1 VVGVDAAAGIV
12 DEEVVVVNATT
23 ISTKGMVV
31 NRGITKIHEMARM
44 AEAGI
49 MGEGDTTNLRVTPTL
64 PQLNPRVIRT
74 GGTHHKAAIRT
85 INKAGSEDHLS
96 HHMTRGLRL
105 NNLPMEVAEEGTIP
119 AMITRTA
126 AGRMGMVEGEEA
138 LLPREGEVPRTVAV
152 DMGIREVREVRE
164 VREGGTGTAATV
176 VDTTSPHRTAVTEA
190 VTTEA
195 VVIALVEA
203 INPVE
208 VTRPAARTVP
218 VSSLMETKEGTTREV
233 EGVGEGIDRT
243 DTGASIKMRLRFVS
257 SIFSSCFESTFGDIP
272 PVILGIYYVQKHF
285 V

>member
-1 VVGVDAAAGIV
+1 MDAAAGIV

-23 ISTKGMVV
+23 ISTKGMAV
-31 NRGITKIHEMARM
+31 NRGITKIHGMARM

-49 MGEGDTTNLRVTPTL
+49 TGEGDITNLRVTPTL
-64 PQLNPRVIRT
+64 PQLKPRVIRT
-74 GGTHHKAAIRT
+74 GGTHHKAATRT
-85 INKAGSEDHLS
+85 INKAGSEDRLS
-96 HHMTRGLRL
+96 HRMTRGLRL

-119 AMITRTA
+119 DTITRTA

-138 LLPREGEVPRTVAV
+138 LLPREEEVLRTVAV
-152 DMGIREVREVRE
+152 DMGIREVRE
-164 VREGGTGTAATV
+164 GGTGTAATV
-176 VDTTSPHRTAVTEA
+176 ADITSPHRTAVTVEA

-195 VVIALVEA
+195 VVITLVED

-208 VTRPAARTVP
+208 VTRPVARTAP
-218 VSSLMETKEGTTREV
+218 VSSLMETKEGITREV
-233 EGVGEGIDRT
+233 EGVGEGIDHT
-243 DTGASIKMRLRFVS
+243 DTGASIIMPLRFVS